1 MKRTQT
7 SKSKSTS
14 TKVPHFDE
22 EKVVSLEHEQK
33 RQLLFDRMTAQATTM
48 ASLSVID
55 VKALA
60 TMTIASAKFS
70 NIKCPHCHYEYED
83 DGDLADGFSESVLEV
98 HTFCHGCGRA
108 FEAATRMSGN
118 GSEIFFIWLCPDQ
131 LVDQF
136 EMWLEKAKPYSAFLK
151 RLSKA
156 AFITTLIEQR
166 PDIALSALRHA
177 RLDESY
183 APPKDLTMV
192 ESIHDHLSDEM
203 MPNHWMNKME

>member
-22 EKVVSLEHEQK
+22 EQVVSLEDEQK

-70 NIKCPHCHYEYED
+70 NIKCPHCHYEHED
-83 DGDLADGFSESVLEV
+83 DGDFAENFSESVFNV
-98 HTFCHGCGRA
+98 HTHCDGCGRA
-108 FEAATRMSGN
+108 FEAATRMTGG
-118 GSEIFFIWLCPDQ
+118 GSEIFFTWLCPDQ

-136 EMWLEKAKPYSAFLK
+136 ELWLEKAKPYIAFLK

-156 AFITTLIEQR
+156 AFITTLIEHR

-183 APPKDLTMV
+183 TPPKDLTVV
-192 ESIHDHLSDEM
+192 ESIHDYLSAEIKS
-203 MPNHWMNKME
+203 NYWMDKME